1 MFPDPNIDA
10 RTNYYDN
17 HSDVGNSAAVRVESA
32 PSATPY
38 AASTLS
44 HHHAFIASHF
54 PDFYAPFQSA
64 DGVSSMPDSED
75 VMPLHA
81 GQPLP
86 LDEPLCFDAPSLG
99 NPSPAEEPSESRPSR
114 KRRQGDSFIAFDPR
128 QKKMRGWAVTSKVS
142 TYVDNRLQMTNRAT
156 GCFGSCNIH
165 VVLQAFRCYV
175 RGIHI
180 PAAWHRTCRI

>member
-1 MFPDPNIDA
+1 LAIASLQFSEGPSVSSHVDPSPYPNVLDTRRGDYTIVTDAGNDEPLIFSNASSLQLTPFDPYTCTMFPDPNIDA

-38 AASTLS
+38 AASTFS

-64 DGVSSMPDSED
+64 DGVSMPDSED

-81 GQPLP
+81 G
-86 LDEPLCFDAPSLG
+86 
-99 NPSPAEEPSESRPSR
+99 
-114 KRRQGDSFIAFDPR
+114 
-128 QKKMRGWAVTSKVS
+128 
-142 TYVDNRLQMTNRAT
+142 
-156 GCFGSCNIH
+156 
-165 VVLQAFRCYV
+165 
-175 RGIHI
+175 
-180 PAAWHRTCRI
+180 